1 MLSFPDPEVRPKA
14 KHRRFTAEYKKRILD
29 ETDACTRP
37 GEVGALLRREGLYSS
52 LLSKW
57 RQQRAQGTLTA
68 LAPQRRGPKPDPQ
81 ADEIARLRR
90 ENERLQERLKQAETI
105 IEVQKKSRSYSAY
118 QPTRSRQTSRPN
130 HAGERYGAG
139 CRDQHGL

>member
-1 MLSFPDPEVRPKA
+1 MSQDEQVDTRWNGSAMLSFPDPEVRPKA

-57 RQQRAQGTLTA
+57 RQQRTRAVRAAFT
-68 LAPQRRGPKPDPQ
+68 PQRRGPKPDPQ

-90 ENERLQERLKQAETI
+90 ENERLQERLNQAETI
-105 IEVQKKSRSYSAY
+105 IEVQKKISQLLGVLAD
-118 QPTRSRQTSRPN
+118 PTPPDDQT
-130 HAGERYGAG
+130 
-139 CRDQHGL
+139 